1 MVNIV
6 LRVSE
11 TVPAVQETVEAA
23 GINWWMLI
31 AAVEFILIIALLSLR
46 KDKNSD
52 RKTIYKE
59 EALKGTVD
67 FKNIVDSSFNA
78 TKLYGEMIRKCHP
91 DRFIGDERKVEVA
104 NRLSAEIS
112 DNKNNIK
119 RLAELRIEA
128 REKLEIDI

>member
-1 MVNIV
+1 MV
-6 LRVSE
+6 LRVSD
-11 TVPAVQETVEAA
+11 TGPAVQETVEVA
-23 GINWWMLI
+23 GINWWILI
-31 AAVEFILIIALLSLR
+31 AAVEFLLIIVLLSLR
-46 KDKNSD
+46 KDKNSG
-52 RKTIYKE
+52 RKRYKE

-78 TKLYGEMIRKCHP
+78 ANLYGEMIRKCHP

-119 RLAELRIEA
+119 RLEELRIEA
-128 REKLEIDI
+128 REKLEVDI

>member
-31 AAVEFILIIALLSLR
+31 AVVEFILIIALLFLR

-52 RKTIYKE
+52 KKTIYKE

-119 RLAELRIEA
+119 RLEELRIEA

>member
-31 AAVEFILIIALLSLR
+31 AAVEFILIIALMFLR

-52 RKTIYKE
+52 RNMIYKE

-78 TKLYGEMIRKCHP
+78 AKLYGEMIRKCHP

>member
-1 MVNIV
+1 MVNMV
-6 LRVSE
+6 LRFCE
-11 TVPAVQETVEAA
+11 TVPVVQGPVDAA
-23 GINWWMLI
+23 GINWWMLV
-31 AAVEFILIIALLSLR
+31 AAVEFLLIIVLLSIR

-52 RKTIYKE
+52 RKKIYKE
-59 EALKGTVD
+59 EALKGAVD

-78 TKLYGEMIRKCHP
+78 AKLYGEMIRKCHP
-91 DRFIGDERKVEVA
+91 DRFIGDERKIEVA

-119 RLAELRIEA
+119 RLEELRIEA

>member
-6 LRVSE
+6 LRVRE
-11 TVPAVQETVEAA
+11 TVPAVQETVGAA

-119 RLAELRIEA
+119 RLEELRIEA

>member
-11 TVPAVQETVEAA
+11 TVPAVQETVEAT

-31 AAVEFILIIALLSLR
+31 AAVEFILIIALLLLR

-52 RKTIYKE
+52 KKTIYKE

-119 RLAELRIEA
+119 RLEELRIEA

>member
-1 MVNIV
+1 MINIV
-6 LRVSE
+6 LRVGE
-11 TVPAVQETVEAA
+11 AVPAVQGAVEEV

-31 AAVEFILIIALLSLR
+31 AAVEFLLIIALLFFR
-46 KDKNSD
+46 KEKNSD
-52 RKTIYKE
+52 REKIYKE
-59 EALKGTVD
+59 EALRGIVD

-78 TKLYGEMIRKCHP
+78 AKLYGEMIRKCHP

-119 RLAELRIEA
+119 RLEELRIEA

>member
-31 AAVEFILIIALLSLR
+31 AAVEFILIIALMFLR

-52 RKTIYKE
+52 RNMIYKE

>member
-1 MVNIV
+1 MV
-6 LRVSE
+6 LRFCE
-11 TVPAVQETVEAA
+11 IVPAVQGTVETA
-23 GINWWMLI
+23 GINWWMLV
-31 AAVEFILIIALLSLR
+31 AAVEFLLIIVLLFVR

-52 RKTIYKE
+52 RKKIYKE

-78 TKLYGEMIRKCHP
+78 AKLYGEMIRKCHP
-91 DRFIGDERKVEVA
+91 DRFIGDERKIEVA

-119 RLAELRIEA
+119 RLKELRIEA